1 VARVDRSAFLPNV
14 STAGGLAYT
23 AGLPQAIN
31 GQQPS
36 IFQLNYSEL
45 VFDRELRG
53 RIRAEEDHATN
64 QESDLTRQR
73 DLVIARTAACYLEL
87 ASVRQALDVLRDE
100 RRSTQEIEDYDRK
113 RSNAGLELPIE
124 VTRSELSIAKVE
136 QRITAANARN
146 QLLTAQ
152 LENLTGLP
160 PERLAEIST
169 EKLPDATRPVVDFT
183 RAAEENSGA
192 LKDAE
197 TEQKARQHVLEGE
210 RGSYWPSIAVLGQYN
225 VLSKVNNYQEFY
237 QKFPRNNVTL
247 GILVKIP
254 IFNSRNAASVSLT
267 SHQLVEADLDA
278 QVIRQNTD
286 IAALQTANNDAEQE
300 AALVVARLEV
310 QLADEN
316 LALLQS
322 NFDRGQVSV
331 KDLEESRLAE
341 LDKKLALLDAGFALQ
356 RAQLQ
361 SMQMNGQLTQ
371 VFK

>member
-1 VARVDRSAFLPNV
+1 MRPDAPAK
-14 STAGGLAYT
+14 
-23 AGLPQAIN
+23 
-31 GQQPS
+31 
-36 IFQLNYSEL
+36 
-45 VFDRELRG
+45 
-53 RIRAEEDHATN
+53 N
-64 QESDLTRQR
+64 Q
-73 DLVIARTAACYLEL
+73 RTA
-87 ASVRQALDVLRDE
+87 R
-100 RRSTQEIEDYDRK
+100 
-113 RSNAGLELPIE
+113 
-124 VTRSELSIAKVE
+124 
-136 QRITAANARN
+136 
-146 QLLTAQ
+146 
-152 LENLTGLP
+152 
-160 PERLAEIST
+160 
-169 EKLPDATRPVVDFT
+169 
-183 RAAEENSGA
+183 
-192 LKDAE
+192 
-197 TEQKARQHVLEGE
+197 
-210 RGSYWPSIAVLGQYN
+210 
-225 VLSKVNNYQEFY
+225 
-237 QKFPRNNVTL
+237 
-247 GILVKIP
+247 
-254 IFNSRNAASVSLT
+254 FNSRNAASVSLA

>member
-1 VARVDRSAFLPNV
+1 
-14 STAGGLAYT
+14 
-23 AGLPQAIN
+23 
-31 GQQPS
+31 
-36 IFQLNYSEL
+36 
-45 VFDRELRG
+45 
-53 RIRAEEDHATN
+53 
-64 QESDLTRQR
+64 
-73 DLVIARTAACYLEL
+73 
-87 ASVRQALDVLRDE
+87 
-100 RRSTQEIEDYDRK
+100 
-113 RSNAGLELPIE
+113 
-124 VTRSELSIAKVE
+124 
-136 QRITAANARN
+136 
-146 QLLTAQ
+146 
-152 LENLTGLP
+152 
-160 PERLAEIST
+160 
-169 EKLPDATRPVVDFT
+169 
-183 RAAEENSGA
+183 
-192 LKDAE
+192 
-197 TEQKARQHVLEGE
+197 
-210 RGSYWPSIAVLGQYN
+210 

-254 IFNSRNAASVSLT
+254 VFNSRTSASVALA

-361 SMQMNGQLTQ
+361 SMQMNGQLRQ